1 MRQRKLS
8 GIYFRVQR
16 DGKFD
21 SIDFTD
27 LTDEERE
34 VIVNEM
40 SPTAMRGMIRRLAD
54 VVHKIG
60 DQLDIVV
67 DLEV

>member
-1 MRQRKLS
+1 MIQRKLS

-21 SIDFTD
+21 SIDFTN

-34 VIVNEM
+34 VIINEM
-40 SPTAMRGMIRRLAD
+40 SPAAMRGMIYRLAE
-54 VVHKIG
+54 VIQRIG
-60 DQLDIVV
+60 DRLDLV
-67 DLEV
+67 LED